1 MRLFSILTGQ
11 KYVVLAKNE
20 GEALKKFNASN
31 DGSECLCRQDVCDCV
46 DFVEAD
52 TWIEAN

>member
-1 MRLFSILTGQ
+1 MRLFSILTGL

-20 GEALKKFNASN
+20 GEALKKFNAMN
-31 DGSECLCRQDVCDCV
+31 DGSECSCSQDACDCV